1 MDIKNIGQEIK
12 FGEDKFALRTTRTA
26 ERQNNN
32 SLTTTELMQIDLD
45 KVDLPEKV
53 RKLKNKELTVYGTLR
68 KSIKMFGQLSPITV
82 FFDPTDENS
91 EGQYQLIDGM
101 KRFQI
106 AQELEQKSIFA
117 LVLYNTNKEVIHF
130 YRALLNLK
138 SEEEID
144 AKIESA
150 KSLLKETDFFE
161 NSEISISNLFGL
173 DNGDF
178 ERFNEFMSKY
188 LEICEDETFINGQRE
203 TVGLVKTALFE
214 GSLSPK
220 LALKML
226 QMCSDKSKKL
236 KEKAKK
242 RKERE
247 EKKAKAKEEE
257 AKLDDGDA
265 IPQGKGDETDEG
277 VLSISKGNHQ
287 QFVGDERQTLPP
299 SLVRQIYARD
309 ESQCMICGYGQD
321 NYSVSPQLEKH
332 HIIDVQYTGNDN
344 IKNLVLLCKNCHSLV
359 TNFLNG
365 KANEYSPTPDDLKR
379 HPENWGVVVL
389 GNMGKI
395 AKAKAM
401 QRIKAQDEKDYQK
414 IKEGKITV
422 GQAIKKIKL
431 PYACP
436 KEFNDD
442 PYEFFCKSL
451 FYLMKHKE
459 GFEIHNLKLLNNYN
473 ELMQDDSIKFN
484 KYVNDIVETLPEPK
498 EVNKVK
504 EVNDIAENLSVTE
517 EVNENQDLT

>member
-1 MDIKNIGQEIK
+1 MEIKNIGQEIK
-12 FGEDKFALRTTRTA
+12 FGENKFALRTTRTA

-32 SLTTTELMQIDLD
+32 NLTTTELMQIDLD
-45 KVDLPEKV
+45 KIDLPEEV
-53 RKLKNKELTVYGTLR
+53 RKLKNKELTVYSTLR
-68 KSIKMFGQLSPITV
+68 QSIKMFGQLSPITV

-91 EGQYQLIDGM
+91 EGKYKLIDGM

-106 AQELEQKSIFA
+106 AQELEQKTIFA

-130 YRALLNLK
+130 YRALLNLQ
-138 SEEEID
+138 SPVELD

-150 KSLLKETDFFE
+150 KTLAKETDFFE

-188 LEICEDETFINGQRE
+188 LEICEDETFIDGQRE
-203 TVGLVKTALFE
+203 TVGLAKTALFE

-220 LALKML
+220 LALKMI

-247 EKKAKAKEEE
+247 EKKAKAKAEED

-265 IPQGKGDETDEG
+265 MPQEKGEQTDDG

-299 SLVRQIYARD
+299 SLVKQIYARD

-321 NYSVSPQLEKH
+321 NYSVSSQLEKH

-395 AKAKAM
+395 AKAKAL
-401 QRIKAQDEKDYQK
+401 QRIKAQDEKDYKK
-414 IKEGKITV
+414 IEEGKITV

-431 PYACP
+431 PYSCP

-473 ELMQDDSIKFN
+473 KLMQDDSIKFN
-484 KYVNDIVETLPEPK
+484 KYVNDIAENLPEPK
-498 EVNKVK
+498 E
-504 EVNDIAENLSVTE
+504 ISVE
-517 EVNENQDLT
+517 QEQSNENNN

>member
-1 MDIKNIGQEIK
+1 MEIKNIGKEIK
-12 FGEDKFALRTTRTA
+12 FGENKFALRTTRTA

-32 SLTTTELMQIDLD
+32 NLTTTELMQIDLD
-45 KVDLPEKV
+45 KIDLPEEV
-53 RKLKNKELTVYGTLR
+53 RKLKNKELTVYSTLR
-68 KSIKMFGQLSPITV
+68 QSIKMFGQLSPITV

-91 EGQYQLIDGM
+91 EGKYQLIDGM

-106 AQELEQKSIFA
+106 AQELEQKTIFA

-130 YRALLNLK
+130 YRALLNLQ
-138 SEEEID
+138 SPVELD
-144 AKIESA
+144 TKIESA
-150 KSLLKETDFFE
+150 KTLAKETDFFE

-178 ERFNEFMSKY
+178 ERFNEFMDKY

-203 TVGLVKTALFE
+203 TVGLAKTALFE

-220 LALKML
+220 LALKMI

-247 EKKAKAKEEE
+247 EKKAKAKAEED

-265 IPQGKGDETDEG
+265 MPQEKGEQTDDG

-299 SLVRQIYARD
+299 SLVKQIYARD

-321 NYSVSPQLEKH
+321 NYSVSSQLEKH
-332 HIIDVQYTGNDN
+332 HIVDVQYTGNDN

-395 AKAKAM
+395 AKAKAL
-401 QRIKAQDEKDYQK
+401 QRIKAQDEKDYKK
-414 IKEGKITV
+414 IEEGKITV
-422 GQAIKKIKL
+422 GQVIKKIKL
-431 PYACP
+431 PYSCP

-473 ELMQDDSIKFN
+473 KLMQDDSIKFN
-484 KYVNDIVETLPEPK
+484 KYVNDIVENLPE
-498 EVNKVK
+498 
-504 EVNDIAENLSVTE
+504 TE
-517 EVNENQDLT
+517 EVSVEQEQSDENNN

>member
-1 MDIKNIGQEIK
+1 MEIKNIGQEIK
-12 FGEDKFALRTTRTA
+12 FGENKFALRTTRTA
-26 ERQNNN
+26 ERRNNN
-32 SLTTTELMQIDLD
+32 NLTTTELMQIDLD
-45 KVDLPEKV
+45 KIDLPEEV
-53 RKLKNKELTVYGTLR
+53 RKLKNKELTVYSTLR

-91 EGQYQLIDGM
+91 EGRYQLIDGM

-106 AQELEQKSIFA
+106 AQELEQKTIFA

-130 YRALLNLK
+130 YRALLNLQ
-138 SEEEID
+138 SPVELD
-144 AKIESA
+144 TKIESA
-150 KSLLKETDFFE
+150 KTLTKETDFFE

-203 TVGLVKTALFE
+203 TVGLTKTALFE
-214 GSLSPK
+214 GSISPK
-220 LALKML
+220 LALKMI

-247 EKKAKAKEEE
+247 EKKAKAKAEED

-265 IPQGKGDETDEG
+265 MPQEKGEQTDDG

-299 SLVRQIYARD
+299 SLVKQIYARD
-309 ESQCMICGYGQD
+309 ESQCMICGYGKD
-321 NYSVSPQLEKH
+321 NYSVSSQLEKH

-359 TNFLNG
+359 TNFLSG

-389 GNMGKI
+389 GNMSKI
-395 AKAKAM
+395 ARAKAL
-401 QRIKAQDEKDYQK
+401 QRIKAQDEKDYKK
-414 IKEGKITV
+414 IEEGKITV

-431 PYACP
+431 PYSCP

-484 KYVNDIVETLPEPK
+484 KYVNDIVENLPE
-498 EVNKVK
+498 
-504 EVNDIAENLSVTE
+504 TE
-517 EVNENQDLT
+517 EVSVEQEQSDENNN

>member
-1 MDIKNIGQEIK
+1 MEIKNIGQEIK
-12 FGEDKFALRTTRTA
+12 FGESKFALRTTRTA

-32 SLTTTELMQIDLD
+32 DLTTTELMQIDLD
-45 KVDLPEKV
+45 KIDLPEEV
-53 RKLKNKELTVYGTLR
+53 RKLKNKELTVYSTLR
-68 KSIKMFGQLSPITV
+68 QSIKMFGQLSPITV

-91 EGQYQLIDGM
+91 EGRYQLIDGM

-106 AQELEQKSIFA
+106 AQELEQKTIFA

-130 YRALLNLK
+130 YRALLNLQ
-138 SEEEID
+138 SPVELD
-144 AKIESA
+144 TKIESA
-150 KSLLKETDFFE
+150 KTLAKETDFFE

-203 TVGLVKTALFE
+203 TVGLTKTALFE
-214 GSLSPK
+214 GSMSPK
-220 LALKML
+220 LALKMI

-247 EKKAKAKEEE
+247 EKKAKAKAEED

-265 IPQGKGDETDEG
+265 IPQEKGEQTDDG

-299 SLVRQIYARD
+299 SLVKQIYARD

-321 NYSVSPQLEKH
+321 NYSVSSQLEKH

-359 TNFLNG
+359 TNFLSG

-395 AKAKAM
+395 ARAKAL
-401 QRIKAQDEKDYQK
+401 QRIKAQDEKDYKK
-414 IKEGKITV
+414 IEEGKITV

-431 PYACP
+431 PYSCP
-436 KEFNDD
+436 KEFNDN

-484 KYVNDIVETLPEPK
+484 KYVNDIVENLPE
-498 EVNKVK
+498 
-504 EVNDIAENLSVTE
+504 TE
-517 EVNENQDLT
+517 EVSVEQEQSDENNN

>member
-214 GSLSPK
+214 GSF
-220 LALKML
+220 
-226 QMCSDKSKKL
+226 
-236 KEKAKK
+236 
-242 RKERE
+242 
-247 EKKAKAKEEE
+247 
-257 AKLDDGDA
+257 
-265 IPQGKGDETDEG
+265 
-277 VLSISKGNHQ
+277 HQ
-287 QFVGDERQTLPP
+287 N
-299 SLVRQIYARD
+299 S
-309 ESQCMICGYGQD
+309 
-321 NYSVSPQLEKH
+321 H
-332 HIIDVQYTGNDN
+332 
-344 IKNLVLLCKNCHSLV
+344 
-359 TNFLNG
+359 
-365 KANEYSPTPDDLKR
+365 
-379 HPENWGVVVL
+379 
-389 GNMGKI
+389 
-395 AKAKAM
+395 
-401 QRIKAQDEKDYQK
+401 
-414 IKEGKITV
+414 
-422 GQAIKKIKL
+422 
-431 PYACP
+431 
-436 KEFNDD
+436 
-442 PYEFFCKSL
+442 
-451 FYLMKHKE
+451 
-459 GFEIHNLKLLNNYN
+459 
-473 ELMQDDSIKFN
+473 
-484 KYVNDIVETLPEPK
+484 
-498 EVNKVK
+498 
-504 EVNDIAENLSVTE
+504 
-517 EVNENQDLT
+517 